1 MDEFKQGLKKQGL
14 EISDADLKDNDTFIR
29 NQLRKEVFVNV
40 FDVERSRKLTIE
52 TDPTVLKAIESLPKA
67 KELLDKARQLLV
79 QRRTR

>member
-1 MDEFKQGLKKQGL
+1 MVLRRPWQFPLVTLAVLVADVAALALK
-14 EISDADLKDNDTFIR
+14 
-29 NQLRKEVFVNV
+29 NV